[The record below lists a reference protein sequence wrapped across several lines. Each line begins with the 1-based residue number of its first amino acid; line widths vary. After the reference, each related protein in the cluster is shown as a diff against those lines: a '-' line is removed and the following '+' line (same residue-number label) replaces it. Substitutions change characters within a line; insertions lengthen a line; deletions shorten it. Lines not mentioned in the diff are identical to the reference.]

1 MAASV
6 YLETTTISYLAALPS
21 RDLVVAA
28 HQEVTREWWRARRQQ
43 FDLFVSELVVR
54 EVRAGNRDAVARR
67 MDFLEGISSLR
78 LTQEVRA
85 LARRLVEARAV
96 SFAAR
101 ADALHIAVAT
111 VHGIDYLMTWNC
123 RHIANAESRSRIVR
137 TCHLLGYVAPILC
150 TPEELMG
157 E

>member
-6 YLETTTISYLAALPS
+6 YLETTIISYLAALPS

-28 HQEVTREWWRARRQQ
+28 HQEITRQWWRDRRRD
-43 FDLFVSELVVR
+43 FDVFVSALVVR
-54 EVRAGNRDAVARR
+54 EVRAGDPDGVRR
-67 MDFLEGISSLR
+67 RLEILEGIPSLG
-78 LTQEVRA
+78 LTEEARA
-85 LARRLVEARAV
+85 LGRRLVETGAV
-96 SFAAR
+96 SYTAR
-101 ADALHIAVAT
+101 ADSLHIAVAT
-111 VHGIDYLMTWNC
+111 VHGVDYLVTWNC

-137 TCHLLGYVAPILC
+137 TCHLLGYAAPILC

>member
-1 MAASV
+1 MGSSV
-6 YLETTTISYLAALPS
+6 YLETTIISYLAALPS

-28 HQEVTREWWRARRQQ
+28 HQEVTREWWRARRQE
-43 FDLFVSELVVR
+43 FEIFVSELVVQ
-54 EVRAGNRDAVARR
+54 EVGVGDPEAITRR
-67 MDFLEGISSLR
+67 KDFLKGIPSLD
-78 LTQEVRA
+78 LTQEVRR

-123 RHIANAESRSRIVR
+123 RQIANAESRSRIMR
-137 TCHLLGYVAPILC
+137 TSHLLGYVAPILC